1 MTQKGARAGQ
11 DAPFSTDVPSRREFS
26 DRTSPRLRRVRVAV
40 IAESFLP
47 QVNGVTNS
55 VLRILEHLRD
65 NGHDA
70 MVIAPQDGNRTP
82 THYLGY
88 PVETV
93 PSIGLP
99 GYGMVRVVTTPTHSV
114 ERMLAAFA
122 PDIIHLAAPF
132 QIGFKAASV
141 GAKMGIPIVGVYQT
155 EVPSYAGRY
164 GFPHLEPLL
173 WHHVKKSHLL
183 ATLNLAPS
191 TFAAEQLRSQGIPRV
206 RVWGRGVDAHRFNPS
221 QRSEALHRH
230 LAPNGERLIGYMGR
244 LANEKQV
251 EDLAALAD
259 LPDSR
264 IVIIGDGPSRG
275 VLSDLLPG
283 AEFLGHLEGKEQAR
297 ALASLD
303 VFVHPGE
310 LETFCQ
316 AIQEAKASGLPVVA
330 PRRGGPI
337 DLIEP
342 GVTGLLYEPGDLHTM
357 RGHVEALLAA
367 PVERER
373 LGRSARMS
381 VADRTWNSICE
392 ELMGHYAEAIKLS
405 MRRSLPVS

>member
-1 MTQKGARAGQ
+1 M
-11 DAPFSTDVPSRREFS
+11 
-26 DRTSPRLRRVRVAV
+26 AV

-55 VLRILEHLRD
+55 VLRLLEHLRAH
-65 NGHDA
+65 GHDA
-70 MVIAPQDGNRTP
+70 MVIAPQDAHKQTP
-82 THYLGY
+82 DQCMGF

-114 ERMLAAFA
+114 ERMLTAFA

-141 GAKMGIPIVGVYQT
+141 GAKMGLPIVAVYQT

-173 WHHVKKSHLL
+173 WHHVRKSHML
-183 ATLNLAPS
+183 ATINLAPS
-191 TFAAEQLRSQGIPRV
+191 TFAADQLRSQGIPRV
-206 RVWGRGVDAHRFNPS
+206 QVWGRGVDAERFNPAK
-221 QRSEALHRH
+221 RSEVLRRQM
-230 LAPNGERLIGYMGR
+230 APNGELLIGYMGR

-251 EDLAALAD
+251 EDLSVLSN
-259 LPDSR
+259 LPNSR
-264 IVIIGDGPSRG
+264 LVIIGDGPNRSN
-275 VLSDLLPG
+275 LEQAMPG
-283 AEFLGHLEGKEQAR
+283 AQFLGHLDGSKQAEV
-297 ALASLD
+297 LASLD

-316 AIQEAKASGLPVVA
+316 AIQEAKAAGLPVVA

-337 DLIEP
+337 DLIES
-342 GVTGLLYEPGDLHTM
+342 GVTGLLYEPGDLATM
-357 RGHVEALLAA
+357 RGQVSRLLSD
-367 PVERER
+367 PGERER

-381 VADRTWNSICE
+381 VMDRTWDAICD
-392 ELMGHYAEAIKLS
+392 ELMEHYAEAIRPS
-405 MRRSLPVS
+405 TRRGLPVG

>member
-1 MTQKGARAGQ
+1 M
-11 DAPFSTDVPSRREFS
+11 
-26 DRTSPRLRRVRVAV
+26 AV
-40 IAESFLP
+40 VAESFLP

-65 NGHDA
+65 NGHEA
-70 MVIAPQDGNRTP
+70 MVIAPQDGNKTP
-82 THYLGY
+82 EHCMGF

-114 ERMLAAFA
+114 EKMLTGFS

-141 GAKMGIPIVGVYQT
+141 GAKMGIPIVAVYQT
-155 EVPSYAGRY
+155 EVPSYAVRY

-173 WHHVKKSHLL
+173 WHHVRKSHML

-191 TFAAEQLRSQGIPRV
+191 TFAADQLRSQGIPRV
-206 RVWGRGVDAHRFNPS
+206 RVWGRGVDAQRFNPS
-221 QRSEALHRH
+221 QRSESLHRQI
-230 LAPNGERLIGYMGR
+230 APNGELLIGYMGR

-251 EDLAALAD
+251 EDLAVLAD
-259 LPDSR
+259 LPNSR
-264 IVIIGDGPSRG
+264 IVVIGEGPSRSA
-275 VLSDLLPG
+275 LEQALPR
-283 AEFLGHLEGKEQAR
+283 ALFLGHLDGSRQAEV
-297 ALASLD
+297 LASLD

-316 AIQEAKASGLPVVA
+316 SIQEAKAAGLPVVA

-337 DLIEP
+337 DLIDS
-342 GVTGLLYEPGDLHTM
+342 GVTGLLYEPGDLSALRT
-357 RGHVEALLAA
+357 HVAKLLGD

-381 VADRTWNSICE
+381 VMDVTWNAVCG
-392 ELMGHYAEAIKLS
+392 ELMDHYAEAIKLS
-405 MRRSLPVS
+405 MRRGLPVG

>member
-1 MTQKGARAGQ
+1 MR
-11 DAPFSTDVPSRREFS
+11 S
-26 DRTSPRLRRVRVAV
+26 TSPRLRRVRVAV

-82 THYLGY
+82 SHYIGY

-114 ERMLAAFA
+114 EKILTAFA

-206 RVWGRGVDAHRFNPS
+206 RVWGRGVDAKRFNPS
-221 QRSEALHRH
+221 QRSESLHRQMS
-230 LAPNGERLIGYMGR
+230 PTGELLIGYMGR

-251 EDLAALAD
+251 EDLAILAD
-259 LPDSR
+259 LPNSR
-264 IVIIGDGPSRG
+264 IVVIGDGPSRSA
-275 VLSDLLPG
+275 LEHALPG
-283 AEFLGHLEGKEQAR
+283 ALFLGHLDGSRQAEV
-297 ALASLD
+297 LASLD

-316 AIQEAKASGLPVVA
+316 SIQEAKAAGLPVVA

-337 DLIEP
+337 DLIES
-342 GVTGLLYEPGDLHTM
+342 GATGLLYEPGDLATL
-357 RGHVEALLAA
+357 RRHVEMLLAD

-381 VADRTWNSICE
+381 VMDVTWDAVCG
-392 ELMGHYAEAIKLS
+392 ELMDHYADAIKLS
-405 MRRSLPVS
+405 KPRGLPVS

>member
-1 MTQKGARAGQ
+1 M
-11 DAPFSTDVPSRREFS
+11 
-26 DRTSPRLRRVRVAV
+26 RVAV

-55 VLRILEHLRD
+55 VLRLLEHLRAH
-65 NGHDA
+65 GHEA

-82 THYLGY
+82 SHYLGY

-99 GYGMVRVVTTPTHSV
+99 GYGTVRLVTTPSHTV
-114 ERMLAAFA
+114 ERMLTAFA

-132 QIGFKAASV
+132 AIGFKAASV
-141 GAKMGIPIVGVYQT
+141 AAKQGIPMVAVYQT
-155 EVPSYAGRY
+155 EVPSYAARY

-173 WHHVKKSHLL
+173 WHQVRKTHLL

-191 TFAAEQLRSQGIPRV
+191 TFARQQLRAQGIPRV
-206 RVWGRGVDAHRFNPS
+206 RVWGRGVDAVRFAPEK
-221 QRSEALHRH
+221 RSDALHAR
-230 LAPNGERLIGYMGR
+230 LAPNGELLIGYMGR

-251 EDLAALAD
+251 EDLSVLAD
-259 LPDSR
+259 IPHSKL
-264 IVIIGDGPSRG
+264 VIIGDGPGRS
-275 VLSDLLPG
+275 VLEQALPG
-283 AEFLGHLEGKEQAR
+283 AHFLGHMEGEEQAS

-316 AIQEAKASGLPVVA
+316 SIQEAKSSGLPVIA

-337 DLIEP
+337 DLIDH
-342 GVTGLLYEPGDLHTM
+342 GVTGLLYEPGDLAAM
-357 RGHVEALLAA
+357 RGHVVRLLADPA
-367 PVERER
+367 ERED
-373 LGRSARMS
+373 LGAAARAS
-381 VADRTWNSICE
+381 VADRTWASICD
-392 ELMGHYAEAIKLS
+392 ELMGHYADAIKLS
-405 MRRSLPVS
+405 RRSGVTVA

>member
-1 MTQKGARAGQ
+1 M
-11 DAPFSTDVPSRREFS
+11 
-26 DRTSPRLRRVRVAV
+26 AV

-70 MVIAPQDGNRTP
+70 IVIAPQDGNRTP
-82 THYLGY
+82 SHYLGY

-114 ERMLAAFA
+114 EKMLAAFA
-122 PDIIHLAAPF
+122 PDVIHLAAPF

-141 GAKMGIPIVGVYQT
+141 GAKMGIPTVGVYQT

-191 TFAAEQLRSQGIPRV
+191 TFAVEQLRAQGIPRV
-206 RVWGRGVDAHRFNPS
+206 RVWGRGVDSHRFNPS
-221 QRSEALHRH
+221 RRSESLHRQ
-230 LAPNGERLIGYMGR
+230 LSPSGELLIGYMGR

-251 EDLAALAD
+251 EDLA
-259 LPDSR
+259 
-264 IVIIGDGPSRG
+264 
-275 VLSDLLPG
+275 VLSDLPNSRVVVIGEGPSRSALEQALPG
-283 AEFLGHLEGKEQAR
+283 ALFLGHLDGSRQAEV
-297 ALASLD
+297 LASLD

-316 AIQEAKASGLPVVA
+316 SIQEAKASGLPVVA

-337 DLIEP
+337 DLVEQ
-342 GVTGLLYEPGDLHTM
+342 GVTGLLYEPGDLDTM
-357 RGHVEALLAA
+357 RGYVKALLVD
-367 PVERER
+367 PGERER
-373 LGRSARMS
+373 LGRSARIS
-381 VADRTWNSICE
+381 VADRTWYSICE
-392 ELMGHYAEAIKLS
+392 ELMGHYADAIKLS
-405 MRRSLPVS
+405 RRRGVTIS

>member
-1 MTQKGARAGQ
+1 M
-11 DAPFSTDVPSRREFS
+11 
-26 DRTSPRLRRVRVAV
+26 RVAV

-55 VLRILEHLRD
+55 VLRILEHLRAH
-65 NGHDA
+65 GHQA
-70 MVIAPQDGNRTP
+70 MVIAPQDSQKQTP
-82 THYLGY
+82 QFCMGF

-114 ERMLAAFA
+114 EKMLTSFG

-141 GAKMGIPIVGVYQT
+141 GAKMGLPIVAVYQT
-155 EVPSYAGRY
+155 EVPSYAIRY

-173 WHHVKKSHLL
+173 WHHVRKSHML

-206 RVWGRGVDAHRFNPS
+206 RVWGRGVDAKRFNPEN
-221 QRSEALHRH
+221 RSEVLRRQM
-230 LAPNGERLIGYMGR
+230 APNGELLIGYMGR

-251 EDLAALAD
+251 EDLAVLSN
-259 LPDSR
+259 LPNSR
-264 IVIIGDGPSRG
+264 MVIVGDGPSRNA
-275 VLSDLLPG
+275 LEHSLPG
-283 AEFLGHLEGKEQAR
+283 AQFLGHLDGSKQAEV
-297 ALASLD
+297 LASLD

-316 AIQEAKASGLPVVA
+316 SIQEAKAAGLPVVA

-337 DLIEP
+337 DLIET
-342 GVTGLLYEPGDLHTM
+342 GVTGLLYEPGDLDTM
-357 RGHVEALLAA
+357 RSHVKMLLED
-367 PVERER
+367 PMERER

-381 VADRTWNSICE
+381 VVERTWDAVCS
-392 ELMGHYAEAIKLS
+392 ELMAHYAEAIKPS
-405 MRRSLPVS
+405 VRRGQPVG

>member
-1 MTQKGARAGQ
+1 M
-11 DAPFSTDVPSRREFS
+11 
-26 DRTSPRLRRVRVAV
+26 RVAV

-47 QVNGVTNS
+47 QINGVTNS
-55 VLRILEHLRD
+55 VLRLLEYLRAH
-65 NGHDA
+65 GHEA

-82 THYLGY
+82 EHYAGF
-88 PVETV
+88 PVHTV

-114 ERMLAAFA
+114 EKMLAAFA

-141 GAKMGIPIVGVYQT
+141 GAKMGLPIVAVYQT
-155 EVPSYAGRY
+155 EVPSYASRY

-173 WHHVKKSHLL
+173 WHHVRKSHML

-206 RVWGRGVDAHRFNPS
+206 RVWGRGVDAQRFNPAK
-221 QRSEALHRH
+221 RSEVIRRQM
-230 LAPNGERLIGYMGR
+230 APHGQLLIGYMGR

-251 EDLAALAD
+251 EDLAVLSG
-259 LPDSR
+259 LPNSL
-264 IVIIGDGPSRG
+264 IVVIGDGPGRSA
-275 VLSDLLPG
+275 LEQALPK
-283 AEFLGHLEGKEQAR
+283 AQFLGHLDGSKQAEV
-297 ALASLD
+297 LASLD

-316 AIQEAKASGLPVVA
+316 SIQEAKAAGLPVVA

-337 DLIEP
+337 DLIDS
-342 GVTGLLYEPGDLHTM
+342 GFNGLLYEPGDLSTM
-357 RGHVEALLAA
+357 RAHVRMLLGD
-367 PVERER
+367 PVARER

-381 VADRTWNSICE
+381 VMDRTWE
-392 ELMGHYAEAIKLS
+392 AVGGELMEHYADAIKPS
-405 MRRSLPVS
+405 MHRGLPVG

>member
-1 MTQKGARAGQ
+1 M
-11 DAPFSTDVPSRREFS
+11 
-26 DRTSPRLRRVRVAV
+26 RVAV

-70 MVIAPQDGNRTP
+70 LVIAPQDGNRTP
-82 THYLGY
+82 SHYLGY
-88 PVETV
+88 RVETV

-99 GYGMVRVVTTPTHSV
+99 GYGMVRVVTTPTHIV
-114 ERMLAAFA
+114 EKMLSAFA
-122 PDIIHLAAPF
+122 PDVIHLAAPF

-173 WHHVKKSHLL
+173 WHHVRKSHLL

-191 TFAAEQLRSQGIPRV
+191 TFAAEQLRAQGIPRV
-206 RVWGRGVDAHRFNPS
+206 RVWGRGVDAKRFNPDK
-221 QRSEALHRH
+221 RSEALRHR
-230 LAPNGERLIGYMGR
+230 LAPNGELLVGYMGR

-251 EDLAALAD
+251 EDLAVLAN
-259 LPDSR
+259 LPNSR
-264 IVIIGDGPSRG
+264 LVIIGDGPGRDSL
-275 VLSDLLPG
+275 VELMPD
-283 AEFLGHLEGKEQAR
+283 AAFLGHLDGVEQAR

-316 AIQEAKASGLPVVA
+316 AIQEAKAAGLPVVA

-337 DLIEP
+337 DLIDP
-342 GVTGLLYEPGDLHTM
+342 GVTGLLYEPGDLATM
-357 RGHVEALLAA
+357 RGYVEALLASA
-367 PVERER
+367 EERAR
-373 LGRSARMS
+373 LGASARLS
-381 VADRTWNSICE
+381 VEDRTWSSVCD
-392 ELMGHYAEAIKLS
+392 ELMGHYAEASALS
-405 MRRSLPVS
+405 RRRGLPVA

>member
-1 MTQKGARAGQ
+1 M
-11 DAPFSTDVPSRREFS
+11 
-26 DRTSPRLRRVRVAV
+26 AV

-55 VLRILEHLRD
+55 VLRILEYLQA
-65 NGHDA
+65 NGHEA
-70 MVIAPQDGNRTP
+70 MVIAPQDGHKKTP
-82 THYLGY
+82 DHCMGF

-99 GYGMVRVVTTPTHSV
+99 GYGMVRVVTTPSHSV
-114 ERMLAAFA
+114 ERMLASFR

-141 GAKMGIPIVGVYQT
+141 GAKMGLPIVAVYQT
-155 EVPSYAGRY
+155 EVPSYAIRY

-173 WHHVKKSHLL
+173 WHHVRKSHML

-191 TFAAEQLRSQGIPRV
+191 TFAAEQLFSQGIPRV
-206 RVWGRGVDAHRFNPS
+206 RVWGRGVDANRFNPGN
-221 QRSEALHRH
+221 RSEVLRRQM
-230 LAPNGERLIGYMGR
+230 APNGERLIGYMGR

-251 EDLAALAD
+251 EDLAVLSG
-259 LPDSR
+259 LPNSR
-264 IVIIGDGPSRG
+264 IVVMGYGPNGSSLRQ
-275 VLSDLLPG
+275 LLPG
-283 AEFLGHLEGKEQAR
+283 ALFLGHLDGSKQAEV
-297 ALASLD
+297 LASLD

-316 AIQEAKASGLPVVA
+316 SIQEAKAAGLPVVA

-342 GVTGLLYEPGDLHTM
+342 GITGMLYEPGDLAGL
-357 RGHVEALLAA
+357 RGHVEVLLSD
-367 PVERER
+367 PVLRER

-381 VADRTWNSICE
+381 VMDKSWDAVCA
-392 ELMGHYAEAIKLS
+392 ELMQHYADAIKPS
-405 MRRSLPVS
+405 SRHRQPVG

>member
-1 MTQKGARAGQ
+1 M
-11 DAPFSTDVPSRREFS
+11 
-26 DRTSPRLRRVRVAV
+26 SPRLRCVRVAV

-47 QVNGVTNS
+47 QINGVTNS
-55 VLRILEHLRD
+55 VLRLLEYLRAE
-65 NGHDA
+65 GHEA
-70 MVIAPQDGNRTP
+70 MVMAPQDGNKTP
-82 THYLGY
+82 EHCMGF

-114 ERMLAAFA
+114 ERMLAGFA

-141 GAKMGIPIVGVYQT
+141 GAKMGLPIVAVYQT
-155 EVPSYAGRY
+155 EVPSYAVRY

-173 WHHVKKSHLL
+173 WHHVRKSHML

-206 RVWGRGVDAHRFNPS
+206 RVWGRGVDAQRFNPDR
-221 QRSEALHRH
+221 RSVVLRRQM
-230 LAPNGERLIGYMGR
+230 APDGELLIGYMGR

-251 EDLAALAD
+251 EDLRVLSD
-259 LPDSR
+259 LPNSR
-264 IVIIGDGPSRG
+264 IVIIGDGPNRSA
-275 VLSDLLPG
+275 LEHLMPG
-283 AEFLGHLEGKEQAR
+283 AQFLGHLDGTKQAEV
-297 ALASLD
+297 LASLD

-316 AIQEAKASGLPVVA
+316 AIQEAKAAGLPVVA

-337 DLIEP
+337 DLIDD
-342 GVTGLLYEPGDLHTM
+342 GVTGLLYEPGDLGAM
-357 RGHVEALLAA
+357 RRHVERLLGD
-367 PVERER
+367 PLERQR
-373 LGRSARMS
+373 LAGSARRS
-381 VADRTWNSICE
+381 IRNRTWEAVCD
-392 ELMGHYAEAIKLS
+392 ELMDHYADAIRPS
-405 MRRSLPVS
+405 TRHGLPVA

>member
-1 MTQKGARAGQ
+1 M
-11 DAPFSTDVPSRREFS
+11 
-26 DRTSPRLRRVRVAV
+26 RVAV

-55 VLRILEHLRD
+55 VLRLLEHLRAH
-65 NGHDA
+65 GHDA
-70 MVIAPQDGNRTP
+70 MVIAPQDGNKTP

-99 GYGMVRVVTTPTHSV
+99 GYGTVRLVTTPSHTV
-114 ERMLAAFA
+114 ERMLTAFA

-132 QIGFKAASV
+132 AIGFKAASV
-141 GAKMGIPIVGVYQT
+141 AAKQGIPMVAIYQT
-155 EVPSYAGRY
+155 EVPSYAARY

-173 WHHVKKSHLL
+173 WHQVRKTHLL

-191 TFAAEQLRSQGIPRV
+191 TFARQQLRAQGIPRV
-206 RVWGRGVDAHRFNPS
+206 RVWGRGVDAVRFTPLK
-221 QRSEALHRH
+221 RSDALHAR
-230 LAPNGERLIGYMGR
+230 LAPNGELLVGYMGR

-251 EDLAALAD
+251 EDLSVLAD
-259 LPDSR
+259 IPHSKL
-264 IVIIGDGPSRG
+264 VIIGDGPGRS
-275 VLSDLLPG
+275 VLEHALPG
-283 AEFLGHLEGKEQAR
+283 AHFLGHMEGDEQAT

-316 AIQEAKASGLPVVA
+316 SIQEAKSSGLPVIA

-337 DLIEP
+337 DLIDH
-342 GVTGLLYEPGDLHTM
+342 GVTGLLYEPGDLAAM
-357 RGHVEALLAA
+357 RGHVVRLLADPA
-367 PVERER
+367 ERED
-373 LGRSARMS
+373 LGTAARAS
-381 VADRTWNSICE
+381 VADRTWESICE
-392 ELMGHYAEAIKLS
+392 ELMGHYADAIKLS
-405 MRRSLPVS
+405 KRSGVSVS